1 MQVTVNIPDE
11 LAAQAREKG
20 LTVEVY
26 VERVLASQVE
36 VQSET
41 THLAQARA
49 RKAIDRMAELRKGI
63 RLDGIKMKD
72 LIDEGRKY

>member
-26 VERVLASQVE
+26 VEQVLAGKVE
-36 VQSET
+36 VPSET
-41 THLAQARA
+41 TQLEQARA
-49 RKAIDRMAELRKGI
+49 REAIDRMAELRRGV
-63 RLDGIKMKD
+63 RLDGLKIKD

>member
-1 MQVTVNIPDE
+1 M
-11 LAAQAREKG
+11 
-20 LTVEVY
+20 
-26 VERVLASQVE
+26 LASQVE